1 MVPEI
6 RWEHFWVFPKIVVPQ
21 NGWFILENPIK
32 MDDLGG
38 KATIFGN
45 IHLMIHQ
52 LQHVLF
58 KRKKLMVLERNAPI
72 NLIYKILHKPWDAP
86 KKVLILVENQ
96 LFLGHPKRCRIFCFP
111 STVLSWQ
118 KVV

>member
-1 MVPEI
+1 
-6 RWEHFWVFPKIVVPQ
+6 
-21 NGWFILENPIK
+21 

-38 KATIFGN
+38 IATIFGN

-58 KRKKLMVLERNAPI
+58 KRKKLMVLERNATI

-96 LFLGHPKRCRIFCFP
+96 LFWVILSVAGFFVFHQQY
-111 STVLSWQ
+111 VLSWQ